1 MKTMKVESI
10 INQRG
15 NAVPNQFVI
24 TDEKSNTM
32 TFQSYASTIAIVDY
46 NKHSITFGCDYNYS
60 NTTNRHENTFFSDY
74 AKLYDLNSA
83 SARHKAIKDGTY
95 NGWKVIY
102 NKDLY

>member
-1 MKTMKVESI
+1 MKNIKVESI

-15 NAVPNQFVI
+15 NAVPNQFCI
-24 TDEKSNTM
+24 TDNDNNTLI
-32 TFQSYASTIAIVDY
+32 FQSYNSTIAIVDY

-83 SARHKAIKDGTY
+83 KARHKAIKEGSY
-95 NGWKVIY
+95 NGWKVIFD
-102 NKDLY
+102 KDLY